1 LKWAKSLQIEIRDG
15 KYFQIENIHDLNSFQ
30 EVSKLEISSAMVK
43 ELRTKTGA
51 GMMDCKEALAASDGD
66 FEKAIDFLRKK
77 GLSAATKRSSKAAKD
92 GTIAS
97 YIHMGGRIGVMVELN
112 CETDFVA
119 KTDAFQTTARDI
131 AMHVAASNP
140 LYVRPDEIPQD
151 ALEREKDIYRSQL
164 RDEKKP
170 EKIWDKIIEGKLK
183 KYYEDVC
190 LIEQKFIKNT
200 DITVGTLIS
209 NLIAN
214 TGENIIIRRFARFQ
228 LGEEINK

>member
-1 LKWAKSLQIEIRDG
+1 
-15 KYFQIENIHDLNSFQ
+15 
-30 EVSKLEISSAMVK
+30 
-43 ELRTKTGA
+43 
-51 GMMDCKEALAASDGD
+51 MMDCKEALAAVEGD

-97 YIHMGGRIGVMVELN
+97 YIHMGGRIGVMVEIN

-119 KTDAFQTTARDI
+119 KTADFQTMARDI
-131 AMHVAASNP
+131 AMHIAASNP
-140 LYVRPDEIPQD
+140 LYVRPDEIAED
-151 ALEREKDIYRSQL
+151 ALNREKEIYRSQL
-164 RDEKKP
+164 REEKKP

-190 LIEQKFIKNT
+190 LVEQKFVKNQ

-209 NLIAN
+209 NMIAK
-214 TGENIIIRRFARFQ
+214 TGENIVIRRFARFQ
-228 LGEEINK
+228 LGEELKK

>member
-1 LKWAKSLQIEIRDG
+1 MEIT
-15 KYFQIENIHDLNSFQ
+15 
-30 EVSKLEISSAMVK
+30 SAMVK

-77 GLSAATKRSSKAAKD
+77 GLSAATKRSSKAAKE
-92 GTIAS
+92 GTIAA

-119 KTDAFQTTARDI
+119 KTEAFQAAAKDI

-140 LYVRPDEIPQD
+140 LYLRPDEIPAD
-151 ALEREKDIYRSQL
+151 AMEREKEIYRSQL
-164 RDEKKP
+164 REEKKP

-190 LIEQKFIKNT
+190 LTEQKFIKNT
-200 DITVGTLIS
+200 DITIATLIN

-228 LGEEINK
+228 LGEEIKK

>member
-1 LKWAKSLQIEIRDG
+1 VEIT
-15 KYFQIENIHDLNSFQ
+15 ST
-30 EVSKLEISSAMVK
+30 MVK

-51 GMMDCKEALAASDGD
+51 GMMDCKEALAAVDGD

-97 YIHMGGRIGVMVELN
+97 YIHMGGKIGVMVEIN

-119 KTDAFQTTARDI
+119 KTEDFQTMARDI
-131 AMHVAASNP
+131 AMHIAATNP
-140 LYVRPDEIPQD
+140 MCVRPEEISSEI
-151 ALEREKDIYRSQL
+151 LEREKEIYRSQL
-164 RDEKKP
+164 REEKKP

-190 LIEQKFIKNT
+190 LAEQKFVKNQ
-200 DITVGTLIS
+200 DITIGTLIS
-209 NLIAN
+209 NMIAK
-214 TGENIIIRRFARFQ
+214 TGENIVIRRFARFQ
-228 LGEEINK
+228 LGEDIKS

>member
-1 LKWAKSLQIEIRDG
+1 
-15 KYFQIENIHDLNSFQ
+15 
-30 EVSKLEISSAMVK
+30 LEITSTMVK

-51 GMMDCKEALAASDGD
+51 GMMDCKEALTSVDGD

-97 YIHMGGRIGVMVELN
+97 YIHMGGRIGVMVEVN

-119 KTDAFQTTARDI
+119 KTEDFQTMARDI

-140 LYVRPDEIPQD
+140 LYVRPDEIAED
-151 ALEREKDIYRSQL
+151 ILEREKEIYRSQL
-164 RDEKKP
+164 REEKKP

-190 LIEQKFIKNT
+190 LVEQKFVKNQ

-209 NLIAN
+209 NMIAK
-214 TGENIIIRRFARFQ
+214 TGENIMIRRFARFQ
-228 LGEEINK
+228 LGEEIK

>member
-1 LKWAKSLQIEIRDG
+1 MEIT
-15 KYFQIENIHDLNSFQ
+15 ST
-30 EVSKLEISSAMVK
+30 MVK

-51 GMMDCKEALAASDGD
+51 GMMDCKQALAESDGD

-97 YIHMGGRIGVMVELN
+97 YIHMGGKIGVMVEIN

-119 KTDAFQTTARDI
+119 KTEDFQTMARDI
-131 AMHVAASNP
+131 AMHIAASNP
-140 LYVRPDEIPQD
+140 LYGRPEEIPES
-151 ALEREKDIYRSQL
+151 ALEREKEIYRRQL
-164 RDEKKP
+164 REEKKP

-190 LIEQKFIKNT
+190 LTQQKFIKDT
-200 DITVGTLIS
+200 DITVATLI
-209 NLIAN
+209 NNMIAK
-214 TGENIIIRRFARFQ
+214 TGENMVIRRFARFQ
-228 LGEEINK
+228 LGEEIKQ